1 MNTPQKHMR
10 KTTPR
15 EVWYPTAVVIARGS
29 VLRVVCFRSNS
40 WLDVPP
46 KSAWRDSEYRT
57 RTRLYIGREAMT
69 GGTAAHTIVPH
80 AVDNPQRGLVSYGRY
95 HRAWHNASYDSGG
108 AIS

>member
-1 MNTPQKHMR
+1 MR

-69 GGTAAHTIVPH
+69 GGTAAHTIAAH
-80 AVDNPQRGLVSYGRY
+80 AVGTPQRGLLSYGRC
-95 HRAWHNASYDSGG
+95 HRAFYHVLYSGG
-108 AIS
+108 TFSLLCP